1 MEGGVLGVLPG
12 IIGTLQATEAIKL
25 LTGIGEPMIGKLLH
39 YDALSSRFK
48 TFNTR
53 KDPECKICGN
63 LATIKD
69 ISKIKGYDENIEF
82 NEISVNELANLI
94 ENKQSVNLVDV
105 RNPDEVE
112 EFNIEGSQFIPLPEL
127 EERIVEIDQTSPIFL
142 ICKSGNRSAKAA
154 EILKT
159 KGMTEITNVIGG
171 MDDWKNKIEVG

>member
-39 YDALSSRFK
+39 YDALNSRFK

-53 KDPECKICGN
+53 KDPECKICGIN
-63 LATIKD
+63 PTIKG
-69 ISKIKGYDENIEF
+69 ISKIKGYDDIDF
-82 NEISVNELANLI
+82 NEISVNELAHLI
-94 ENKQSVNLVDV
+94 ENKKCANLVDV
-105 RNPDEVE
+105 RNPDEVK
-112 EFNIEGSQFIPLPEL
+112 EFNIEGSQFIPLAEL
-127 EERIVEIDQTSPIFL
+127 EERISEIDQTSPIFL

-171 MDDWKNKIEVG
+171 MDDWKNKIDVG

>member
-39 YDALSSRFK
+39 YDALNSRFK

-63 LATIKD
+63 HATIRD
-69 ISKIKGYDENIEF
+69 ISKIKGYDDIDF
-82 NEISVNELANLI
+82 NEISVNELAHLI
-94 ENKQSVNLVDV
+94 KNKKCANLVDV
-105 RNPDEVE
+105 RNPDEVK
-112 EFNIEGSQFIPLPEL
+112 EFNIEGSQFIPLAEL
-127 EERIVEIDQTSPIFL
+127 EERISEIDQTSPIFL

-159 KGMTEITNVIGG
+159 KGMNEITNVIGG
-171 MDDWKNKIEVG
+171 MDEWKNKIDVG

>member
-39 YDALSSRFK
+39 YDALNSRFK

-53 KDPECKICGN
+53 KDPECKICGIN
-63 LATIKD
+63 PTIKG
-69 ISKIKGYDENIEF
+69 ISKIKGYDDIDF
-82 NEISVNELANLI
+82 NEISVNELAHLI
-94 ENKQSVNLVDV
+94 KNKKCANLVDV
-105 RNPDEVE
+105 RNPDEVK

-127 EERIVEIDQTSPIFL
+127 EERIAEIDQTGPIFL
-142 ICKSGNRSAKAA
+142 ICKSGKRSAKAA

-159 KGMTEITNVIGG
+159 KGMNEITNVIGG
-171 MDDWKNKIEVG
+171 MDEWKNKIDVL

>member
-39 YDALSSRFK
+39 YDALNSRFK

-53 KDPECKICGN
+53 KDPECKICGIN
-63 LATIKD
+63 PTIKG
-69 ISKIKGYDENIEF
+69 ISKIKGYDDIDF
-82 NEISVNELANLI
+82 NEISVNELAHLI
-94 ENKQSVNLVDV
+94 KNKKCANLVDV
-105 RNPDEVE
+105 RNPDEVK
-112 EFNIEGSQFIPLPEL
+112 EFNIEGSQFIPLSEL
-127 EERIVEIDQTSPIFL
+127 EERISEIDQTSPIFL

-171 MDDWKNKIEVG
+171 MDDWKNKIDVG

>member
-39 YDALSSRFK
+39 YDALNSRFK

-53 KDPECKICGN
+53 KDPECKICGIN
-63 LATIKD
+63 PTIKG
-69 ISKIKGYDENIEF
+69 ISKIKGYDDIDF
-82 NEISVNELANLI
+82 NEISVNELAHLI
-94 ENKQSVNLVDV
+94 KNKKCANLVDV
-105 RNPDEVE
+105 RNPDEVK
-112 EFNIEGSQFIPLPEL
+112 EFNIEGSQFIPLAEL
-127 EERIVEIDQTSPIFL
+127 EERISEIDQTSPIFL

-159 KGMTEITNVIGG
+159 KGMNEITNVIGG
-171 MDDWKNKIEVG
+171 MDEWKNKIDVG

>member
-39 YDALSSRFK
+39 YDALNSRFK

-63 LATIKD
+63 NATIRD
-69 ISKIKGYDENIEF
+69 ISKIKGYDENIDF
-82 NEISVNELANLI
+82 NEISVIELAHLI
-94 ENKQSVNLVDV
+94 ENKKIVNLVDV
-105 RNPDEVE
+105 RNPDEVK
-112 EFNIEGSQFIPLPEL
+112 EFSIEGSKFIPLPEL
-127 EERIVEIDQTSPIFL
+127 EERIAEIDQTGPIFL
-142 ICKSGNRSAKAA
+142 ICKSGKRSAKAA

-159 KGMTEITNVIGG
+159 KGMNEITNVIGG
-171 MDDWKNKIEVG
+171 MDEWKNKIDVG

>member
-39 YDALSSRFK
+39 YDALNSRFK

-53 KDPECKICGN
+53 KDPECKICGIN
-63 LATIKD
+63 PTIKG
-69 ISKIKGYDENIEF
+69 ISKIKGYDDIDF
-82 NEISVNELANLI
+82 NEISVNELAHLI
-94 ENKQSVNLVDV
+94 KNKKCANLVDV
-105 RNPDEVE
+105 RNPDEVK
-112 EFNIEGSQFIPLPEL
+112 EFNIEGSQFIPLAEL
-127 EERIVEIDQTSPIFL
+127 EERISEIDQTSPIFL

-171 MDDWKNKIEVG
+171 MDDWKNNIDVG

>member
-39 YDALSSRFK
+39 YDALNSRFK

-53 KDPECKICGN
+53 KDPECKICGIN
-63 LATIKD
+63 PTIKG
-69 ISKIKGYDENIEF
+69 ISKIKGYDDIDF
-82 NEISVNELANLI
+82 NEISVNELAHLI
-94 ENKQSVNLVDV
+94 KNKKCANLVDV
-105 RNPDEVE
+105 RNPDEVK

-127 EERIVEIDQTSPIFL
+127 EERIAEIDQTGPIFL
-142 ICKSGNRSAKAA
+142 ICKSGKRSAKAA

-159 KGMTEITNVIGG
+159 KGMNEITNVIGG
-171 MDDWKNKIEVG
+171 MDEWKNKIDVG

>member
-25 LTGIGEPMIGKLLH
+25 LTGIGEPMFGKLLH
-39 YDALSSRFK
+39 YDALNSRFK

-63 LATIKD
+63 HATIKD

-127 EERIVEIDQTSPIFL
+127 EERIVEIDLYDSFF
-142 ICKSGNRSAKAA
+142 
-154 EILKT
+154 
-159 KGMTEITNVIGG
+159 
-171 MDDWKNKIEVG
+171 

>member
-25 LTGIGEPMIGKLLH
+25 LTNIGEPMIGKLLH
-39 YDALSSRFK
+39 YDALNSRFK

-53 KDPECKICGN
+53 KDPECKICGIN
-63 LATIKD
+63 PTIKG
-69 ISKIKGYDENIEF
+69 ISKIKGYDDIDF
-82 NEISVNELANLI
+82 NEISVNELAHLI
-94 ENKQSVNLVDV
+94 KNKKCANLVDV
-105 RNPDEVE
+105 RNPDEVK
-112 EFNIEGSQFIPLPEL
+112 EFNIEGSQFIPLAEL
-127 EERIVEIDQTSPIFL
+127 EERISEIDQTSPIFL

-171 MDDWKNKIEVG
+171 MDDWKNKIDVG

>member
-39 YDALSSRFK
+39 YDALNSRFK
-48 TFNTR
+48 TFNTK
-53 KDPECKICGN
+53 KDPECKICGIN
-63 LATIKD
+63 PTIKD
-69 ISKIKGYDENIEF
+69 ISKIKGYDEDIDF
-82 NEISVNELANLI
+82 DEISVNELANLI
-94 ENKQSVNLVDV
+94 KNKKCANLVDV
-105 RNPDEVE
+105 RNPDEVK
-112 EFNIEGSQFIPLPEL
+112 EFNIEGSQFIPLAEL
-127 EERIVEIDQTSPIFL
+127 EERISEIDQTSPIFL

-171 MDDWKNKIEVG
+171 MDDWKNKIDVG

>member
-39 YDALSSRFK
+39 YDALNSRFK

-53 KDPECKICGN
+53 KDPECKICGIN
-63 LATIKD
+63 PTIKG
-69 ISKIKGYDENIEF
+69 ISKIKGYDDINF
-82 NEISVNELANLI
+82 NEISVNELAHLI
-94 ENKQSVNLVDV
+94 KNKKCANLVDV
-105 RNPDEVE
+105 RNPDEVK
-112 EFNIEGSQFIPLPEL
+112 EFNIEGSQFIPLAEL
-127 EERIVEIDQTSPIFL
+127 EERISEIDQTSPIFL

-171 MDDWKNKIEVG
+171 MDDWKNKIDVG

>member
-39 YDALSSRFK
+39 YDALNSRFK

-53 KDPECKICGN
+53 KDPECKICGIN
-63 LATIKD
+63 PTIKG
-69 ISKIKGYDENIEF
+69 ISKIKGYDDIDF
-82 NEISVNELANLI
+82 NEISVNELAHLI
-94 ENKQSVNLVDV
+94 KNKKCVNLVDV
-105 RNPDEVE
+105 RNPDEVK
-112 EFNIEGSQFIPLPEL
+112 EFNIEGSQFIPLAEL
-127 EERIVEIDQTSPIFL
+127 EERISEIDQTSPIFL

-171 MDDWKNKIEVG
+171 MDDWKNKIDVG

>member
-39 YDALSSRFK
+39 YDALNSRFK

-53 KDPECKICGN
+53 KDPECKICGIN
-63 LATIKD
+63 PTIKG
-69 ISKIKGYDENIEF
+69 ISKIKGYDDIDF
-82 NEISVNELANLI
+82 NEISVNELAHLI
-94 ENKQSVNLVDV
+94 KNKKCANLVDV
-105 RNPDEVE
+105 RNPDEVK
-112 EFNIEGSQFIPLPEL
+112 EFNIEGSQFIPLAEL
-127 EERIVEIDQTSPIFL
+127 EERISEIDQTSPIFL

-171 MDDWKNKIEVG
+171 MDDWKNKIDVG

>member
-25 LTGIGEPMIGKLLH
+25 LTGIGEPMFGKLLH
-39 YDALSSRFK
+39 YDALNSRFK

-53 KDPECKICGN
+53 KDPECKICGIN
-63 LATIKD
+63 PTIKD

-171 MDDWKNKIEVG
+171 MDDWKNKIDVG

>member
-39 YDALSSRFK
+39 YDALNSRFK

-53 KDPECKICGN
+53 KDPECKICGIN
-63 LATIKD
+63 PTIKG
-69 ISKIKGYDENIEF
+69 ISKIKGYDDIDF

-94 ENKQSVNLVDV
+94 KNKKCANLVDV
-105 RNPDEVE
+105 RNPDEVK
-112 EFNIEGSQFIPLPEL
+112 EFNIEGSQFIPLAEL
-127 EERIVEIDQTSPIFL
+127 EERISEIDQTSPIFL

-171 MDDWKNKIEVG
+171 MDDWKNKIDVG

>member
-39 YDALSSRFK
+39 YDALNSRFK

-53 KDPECKICGN
+53 KDPECKICGIN
-63 LATIKD
+63 PTIKG
-69 ISKIKGYDENIEF
+69 ISKIKGYDDIDF
-82 NEISVNELANLI
+82 NEISVNELAHLI
-94 ENKQSVNLVDV
+94 KNKKCVNLVDV
-105 RNPDEVE
+105 RNPDEVK
-112 EFNIEGSQFIPLPEL
+112 EFNIEGSQFIPLSEL
-127 EERIVEIDQTSPIFL
+127 EERISEIDQTSPIFL

-171 MDDWKNKIEVG
+171 MDDWKNKIDVG

>member
-39 YDALSSRFK
+39 YDALNSRFK
-48 TFNTR
+48 TFNTK
-53 KDPECKICGN
+53 KDPECKICGIN
-63 LATIKD
+63 PTIKD
-69 ISKIKGYDENIEF
+69 NSKIKGYDEDRDF

-94 ENKQSVNLVDV
+94 KNKKCANLVDV
-105 RNPDEVE
+105 RNPDEVK
-112 EFNIEGSQFIPLPEL
+112 EFNIEGSQFIPLAEL
-127 EERIVEIDQTSPIFL
+127 EERISEIDQTSPIFL

-154 EILKT
+154 KILKT

-171 MDDWKNKIEVG
+171 MDDWKNKIDVG

>member
-39 YDALSSRFK
+39 YDALNSRFK
-48 TFNTR
+48 TFNTK
-53 KDPECKICGN
+53 KDPECKICGIN
-63 LATIKD
+63 PTIKD
-69 ISKIKGYDENIEF
+69 ISKIKGYDEDIDF
-82 NEISVNELANLI
+82 DEISVNELAHLI
-94 ENKQSVNLVDV
+94 KNKKCVNLVDV

-112 EFNIEGSQFIPLPEL
+112 EFNIEGSQFIPLAEL
-127 EERIVEIDQTSPIFL
+127 EERISEIDQTSPIFL

-171 MDDWKNKIEVG
+171 MDDWKNKIDVG

>member
-63 LATIKD
+63 HATIKD
-69 ISKIKGYDENIEF
+69 ISKKNAYDENIEF

-171 MDDWKNKIEVG
+171 MDDWKNKIDVG

>member
-25 LTGIGEPMIGKLLH
+25 LTGIGEQMIGKLLH
-39 YDALSSRFK
+39 YDALNSRFK

-53 KDPECKICGN
+53 KDPECKICGIN
-63 LATIKD
+63 PTIKG
-69 ISKIKGYDENIEF
+69 ISKIKGYDDIDF
-82 NEISVNELANLI
+82 NEISVNELAHLI
-94 ENKQSVNLVDV
+94 KNKKCANLVDV
-105 RNPDEVE
+105 RNPDEVK
-112 EFNIEGSQFIPLPEL
+112 EFNIEGSQFIPLAEL
-127 EERIVEIDQTSPIFL
+127 EERISEIDQTSPIFL

-171 MDDWKNKIEVG
+171 MDDWKNKIDVG

>member
-39 YDALSSRFK
+39 YDALNSRFK

-53 KDPECKICGN
+53 KDPECKICGIN
-63 LATIKD
+63 PTIKG
-69 ISKIKGYDENIEF
+69 ISKIKGYDDIDF
-82 NEISVNELANLI
+82 NEISVNELAHLI
-94 ENKQSVNLVDV
+94 KNKKCANLVDV
-105 RNPDEVE
+105 RNPDEVK
-112 EFNIEGSQFIPLPEL
+112 EFNIEGSQFIPLAEL
-127 EERIVEIDQTSPIFL
+127 EERISEIDQTSPIFL

-159 KGMTEITNVIGG
+159 KGMTKITNVIGG
-171 MDDWKNKIEVG
+171 MDDWKNKIDVG